1 MSIKSILF
9 ENNIFIVVLAGK
21 NHSIKEKNGL
31 SYRNIKVIEVHLL
44 SKKLWHSLSF
54 LSSITEQNLRLKIHN
69 LNKKNF
75 KSIKLQCTLKQSI
88 FIKKVLF
95 MFNKTKCFHINLS
108 NNTKNP
114 SKHVLV
120 LLVIVC
126 HH

>member
-1 MSIKSILF
+1 MNKNGWTKIWQSKDTRLLSIKSILF

-69 LNKKNF
+69 LN
-75 KSIKLQCTLKQSI
+75 
-88 FIKKVLF
+88 
-95 MFNKTKCFHINLS
+95 NKIS
-108 NNTKNP
+108 NQ
-114 SKHVLV
+114 
-120 LLVIVC
+120 
-126 HH
+126 